1 MSFKDHV
8 NVVIVGSGAGG
19 GVVAKEL
26 SVLGYSV
33 VLFEKGKWIGYNNKS
48 NNELSDQRNQI
59 LGANFGPDFVKNT
72 RSYLDNL
79 GNEKIFS
86 SLQGY
91 GNIAECVG
99 SGTVSYGA
107 MAWRFME
114 EDFKMKSLYGH
125 VKGSTLEDWPI
136 SYQDLEP
143 FYEKAEWEIG
153 VSGDDTKNPFSV
165 SYTHL
170 RAHET

>member
-59 LGANFGPDFVKNT
+59 LGANFGTDFVKNT

-114 EDFKMKSLYGH
+114 EDFK
-125 VKGSTLEDWPI
+125 
-136 SYQDLEP
+136 
-143 FYEKAEWEIG
+143 
-153 VSGDDTKNPFSV
+153 N
-165 SYTHL
+165 
-170 RAHET
+170 